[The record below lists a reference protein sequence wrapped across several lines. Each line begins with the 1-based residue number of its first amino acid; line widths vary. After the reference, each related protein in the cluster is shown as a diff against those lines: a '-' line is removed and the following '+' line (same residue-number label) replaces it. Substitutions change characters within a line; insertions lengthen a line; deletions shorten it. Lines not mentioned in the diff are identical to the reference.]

1 MDICLYEEHY
11 TQWKIKL
18 QSLFPTQKGKIR
30 VHFYAKSTMKY
41 AHVRRTV
48 PGTPPVGAAVPAG
61 YDIRYGAG
69 FTRHNF
75 DTSLAIYRKADIMMA

>member
-18 QSLFPTQKGKIR
+18 QSLFLTQKGKIT

-41 AHVRRTV
+41 AHVRWTV
-48 PGTPPVGAAVPAG
+48 PETPPIGAAVPAG
-61 YDIRYGAG
+61 YDNKVCHPMGDLPGIIS
-69 FTRHNF
+69 TRLLQS
-75 DTSLAIYRKADIMMA
+75 TGKLI